1 MKHNELEGAFQQA
14 AEKTE
19 EIKAQVQKLETEVL
33 DAVTA
38 SESANLGEV
47 SIEYAKQ
54 IAESGLFAQ
63 YVEEFGIVGA
73 IVAVLAGLGWTWM
86 KKKKETENEIK
97 EMDGREKEEE
107 DSQEKEVSTESAQK
121 TESQPPKTQ

>member
-19 EIKAQVQKLETEVL
+19 EIKAQVQKLETEVQ
-33 DAVTA
+33 DAVNA
-38 SESANLGEV
+38 ADSADLGEV

-73 IVAVLAGLGWTWM
+73 VVAVVAGLGWTWM
-86 KKKKETENEIK
+86 KKKKETDNEIK
-97 EMDGREKEEE
+97 EMDGRKEEE
-107 DSQEKEVSTESAQK
+107 EASKEKEVTTGSVQK
-121 TESQPPKTQ
+121 TESQPPKTK